1 MNAAVFLAVFLA
13 IVLGASICHAVATR
27 RRLRRYWERSCIG
40 RAWLNDFPSAKADDV
55 RNFLYLF
62 VDSFALSRKRALQF
76 APADPPLEIYRAI
89 YPSKNMPDALEL
101 ETFAKRL
108 GRTYG
113 LELTRIWREDITLGE
128 VFAKAAAA
136 PNIDLGSA

>member
-1 MNAAVFLAVFLA
+1 MNTAVSVAVFLA
-13 IVLGASICHAVATR
+13 IVLGASIYLAVATR
-27 RRLRRYWERSCIG
+27 RRLKRYWERSCTG
-40 RAWLNDFPSAKADDV
+40 GAWLNEFPSARPDDV
-55 RNFLYLF
+55 CKFLYLF

-76 APADPPLEIYRAI
+76 APTDRPLEIYRAI

-113 LELTRIWREDITLGE
+113 PALTRIWREDITLGE
-128 VFAKAAAA
+128 VFAKTAAA
-136 PNIDLGSA
+136 PKLDLGIP